1 VKEDKVL
8 SLEGPAEVDA
18 KSPLEELLAQG
29 ARKMLQ
35 AAIENE
41 VEEYVQAHRGRRTE
55 GDRAAAAPARACTTA
70 RASYWRTRAATVR

>member
-41 VEEYVQAHRGRRTE
+41 VEDT
-55 GDRAAAAPARACTTA
+55 
-70 RASYWRTRAATVR
+70 TVRL